1 MKQNTAQ
8 TTAATAFVIDDDWRT
23 WLAHNL
29 SQNVHPTALEAV
41 LRERGASAEAA
52 RQEIDRV
59 LASPYFLGAAQTV
72 RRDAERIKKYNWL
85 LDIFR
90 KNNDQRDDGR
100 VVPRRHQLSREVF
113 FADYYFQNRPV
124 IITGMVDHWPALKK
138 WNLDYLRSHFGQCAV
153 EVQTGR
159 TRDRDYEINTLAHK
173 QTMPLASFVDM
184 IAAAGSSND
193 FYMTANNGSVNRAAL
208 AGLWDDIGDLPAY
221 MDRSSA
227 SDGFLWIGPKGTL
240 TPFHHDL
247 TNNVMVQLAGR
258 KRVTLVPA
266 YDYPNMY
273 NHQHCYSQVDGGA
286 PDFERFPLLR
296 KANVIE
302 CELAPGDILFLP
314 VGWWH
319 YVESLDVSITVS
331 MINFLAKN
339 DHYSNYETY
348 HAL

>member
-1 MKQNTAQ
+1 MKH
-8 TTAATAFVIDDDWRT
+8 TTTQSAAAFVIDDDWRA

-29 SQNVHPTALEAV
+29 SQNVSRDALAAI
-41 LRERGASAEAA
+41 LRERGASAEAI
-52 RQEIDRV
+52 RREIDLA
-59 LASPYFLGAAQTV
+59 LASPYFRGAAATV
-72 RRDAERIKKYNWL
+72 RRDGERIKKYNWL

-90 KNNDQRDDGR
+90 KNNDQRADGR
-100 VVPRRHQLSREVF
+100 TVPRRHQLSREEF

-124 IITGMVDHWPALKK
+124 IITGMVDHWPALAK
-138 WNLDYLRSHFGQCAV
+138 WSLDELRARFGAQLV

-173 QTMPLASFVDM
+173 ETMPLARFVDM
-184 IAAAGSSND
+184 IATAGSSND

-221 MDRSSA
+221 MDSGSA
-227 SDGFLWIGPKGTL
+227 SDGFLWVGPKGTL

-247 TNNVMVQLAGR
+247 TNNVMVQIVGR
-258 KRVTLVPA
+258 KRVLLVPA

-273 NHQHCYSQVDGGA
+273 NYKHCYSEVNGGA
-286 PDFERFPLLR
+286 VDFDRFPLLR
-296 KANVIE
+296 KANVID
-302 CELAPGDILFLP
+302 CEIGPGEILFLP

-331 MINFLAKN
+331 MINFLANN

-348 HAL
+348 HDL